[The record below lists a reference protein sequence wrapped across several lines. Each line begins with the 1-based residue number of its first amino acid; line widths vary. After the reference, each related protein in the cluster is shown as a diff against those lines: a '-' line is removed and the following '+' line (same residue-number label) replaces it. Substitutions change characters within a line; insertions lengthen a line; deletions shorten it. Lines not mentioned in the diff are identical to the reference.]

1 VILTD
6 KQCLLVFLKFPE
18 RGKVKSRLAKNLDE
32 DIVVSLYRYF
42 VYDLLE
48 TLEKSSYCF
57 KICFYP
63 PDAGKKISDWL
74 GKQYSYMPQKGKDL
88 GDRMKNAF
96 QEAFSEGFSKVLL
109 IGSDIPDLTV
119 AIIHEAFETDNYD
132 AVLGPSLDA
141 GYYMIGFKKNTFLP
155 EIFEGIEWGTE
166 KVFTSTMDIFRKN
179 NYKVH
184 ILPAWQDI
192 DTLDDLRSLFERNRD
207 THFRNSQTMAFLND
221 NLQKTLRK
229 K

>member
-1 VILTD
+1 
-6 KQCLLVFLKFPE
+6 VFVKFPE

-32 DIVVSLYRYF
+32 DTVVSLYRYF

-48 TLEKSSYCF
+48 TLKKSRYCF
-57 KICFYP
+57 NICFYP
-63 PDAGKKISDWL
+63 PDSGKKVSDWL

-88 GDRMKNAF
+88 GERMKNAF
-96 QEAFSEGFSKVLL
+96 QEAFLEGFSKVLL
-109 IGSDIPDLTV
+109 IGSDIPDLPV
-119 AIIHEAFETDNYD
+119 AIIHKAFESDNYD

-166 KVFTSTMDIFRKN
+166 KVFENTMDIFRKN

-184 ILPAWQDI
+184 SLPVWQDI
-192 DTLDDLRSLFERNRD
+192 DTLDDLRALFERNRD
-207 THFRNSQTMAFLND
+207 TRFRNSQTMAFLND
-221 NLQKTLRK
+221 NLKRTFPEK
-229 K
+229 